1 MLPKLFFSGFA
12 KVVDSCVVG
21 VQCGSGWGS
30 GVIVSKTPGVI
41 ITCAHVI
48 SPATS
53 GVSNIFLYGLF

>member
-1 MLPKLFFSGFA
+1 M
-12 KVVDSCVVG
+12 VG

-48 SPATS
+48 GPANS
-53 GVSNIFLYGLF
+53 DVSTFFFRGRGQCFRRTIMYLCKGGM